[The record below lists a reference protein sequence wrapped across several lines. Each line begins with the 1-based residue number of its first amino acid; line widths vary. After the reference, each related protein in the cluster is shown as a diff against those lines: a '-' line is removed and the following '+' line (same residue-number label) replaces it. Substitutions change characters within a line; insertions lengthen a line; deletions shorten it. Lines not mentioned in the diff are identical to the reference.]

1 MPQKNELIHS
11 GFSASPLFIC
21 GKNIRSS
28 SLRETNIAKSNSTS
42 RIFVMS
48 LMGRVEPHLNG
59 FCLPLSNSPK
69 VGVEFESNCSRI
81 AVNKPKMR
89 PLHTLSTFELSRCRV
104 HSSIRFQGTFEPDSF
119 RVCAA
124 VNKAKMR
131 PPETLCTFKVEDA
144 ECSYR
149 RVGAKRSLRSINL
162 RF

>member
-1 MPQKNELIHS
+1 MRSESQEPASIANFDDVSRQRIYLMPQKNELIHS

-28 SLRETNIAKSNSTS
+28 SLRGTNIAKSNSTS

-81 AVNKPKMR
+81 AVNK
-89 PLHTLSTFELSRCRV
+89 
-104 HSSIRFQGTFEPDSF
+104 
-119 RVCAA
+119 
-124 VNKAKMR
+124 AKMR
-131 PPETLCTFKVEDA
+131 PPETLCTFKV
-144 ECSYR
+144 
-149 RVGAKRSLRSINL
+149 VGAERSLRSINL

>member
-1 MPQKNELIHS
+1 MTRVAEAYDLNSQRIYLMPQKNELIHS

-89 PLHTLSTFELSRCRV
+89 PLHTLSTFDIGRYRESYSAPDDIRSSQKSTIFYSKLIMKMVGGNIRIRFVPVVRCR
-104 HSSIRFQGTFEPDSF
+104 
-119 RVCAA
+119 
-124 VNKAKMR
+124 K
-131 PPETLCTFKVEDA
+131 
-144 ECSYR
+144 
-149 RVGAKRSLRSINL
+149 
-162 RF
+162 